1 MTNVVIVVEDGRVT
15 EVYSRNK
22 NIQVEVLDLDVW
34 NCNEE
39 EHKKTKKRLGEVEKA
54 KSYKNILD

>member
-22 NIQVEVLDLDVW
+22 NIEIELIDLDTQDS
-34 NCNEE
+34 EE
-39 EHKKTKKRLGEVEKA
+39 LKEKQRRLKEIENSKT
-54 KSYKNILD
+54 YKDIL

>member
-22 NIQVEVLDLDVW
+22 NIEIELIDLDTQDSDELKEKQ
-34 NCNEE
+34 NRLKEIENS
-39 EHKKTKKRLGEVEKA
+39 KT
-54 KSYKNILD
+54 YKDIL